1 LKWKAD
7 VDESAHGLRGGFV
20 LGVVKKVTLAGL
32 ESRMPFQDI
41 KGRIVQDHGV
51 FGDFFG
57 KVGVALFMV
66 LWPSAVAR
74 TTPCITAGGGGTA
87 HSGHA

>member
-1 LKWKAD
+1 
-7 VDESAHGLRGGFV
+7 
-20 LGVVKKVTLAGL
+20 
-32 ESRMPFQDI
+32 
-41 KGRIVQDHGV
+41 
-51 FGDFFG
+51 
-57 KVGVALFMV
+57 MV